1 MILVFNCVVLF
12 IYFFFGSKIDIHF
25 FRSYYSKKKKVLI
38 KTIKIITS
46 ELYKTRMPTDSETQ
60 VHH

>member
-1 MILVFNCVVLF
+1 MILVSIVWFYFIFLVLKLIF
-12 IYFFFGSKIDIHF
+12 TFLGLIIL
-25 FRSYYSKKKKVLI
+25 RKKKVLI

-46 ELYKTRMPTDSETQ
+46 ELYKTRIPTDSETQ